1 MITWKGISDPHFKE
15 VSVSVDGGTY
25 KKAGTE
31 TSGTYTIPKET
42 FEGNGTHTIKVKAT
56 DRMGNSTEKTFA
68 GYYVCTDGPEIGQLR
83 LRDSS
88 GKAVTDSSWARGD
101 RPCHN
106 FLGCER

>member
-68 GYYVCTDGPEIGQLR
+68 GYYVCTDGPGDRPAQAQGQLR
-83 LRDSS
+83 QSS
-88 GKAVTDSSWARGD
+88 DGQLMDRG
-101 RPCHN
+101 RPT
-106 FLGCER
+106 LS